1 MFEALETTWVAKSA
15 MVLMPLL
22 ATAGCA
28 QSAGSAAGVRSVA
41 TADRVVGNPGAGHS
55 DMTYYFDD
63 TAVVSVI
70 DAAPND
76 LWAHLLNWY
85 EALGLAPDV
94 QDSRSLTVGVREAM
108 LRRTL
113 GERRISTFMS
123 CGRDMTGE
131 LADRS
136 TIRLWMVTR
145 LVPTEDGRTQIRT
158 ELTAN
163 ATDNDGTS
171 RSIRPCSS
179 NHRLEMSLAQDV
191 AVAIA
196 PDG

>member
-1 MFEALETTWVAKSA
+1 MFEACGTTRLASFA
-15 MVLMPLL
+15 TVLTLL
-22 ATAGCA
+22 LTTAGCG
-28 QSAGSAAGVRSVA
+28 QSMGSGDGVRGVS
-41 TADRVVGNPGAGHS
+41 TANRVMGNPGAGHS

-76 LWAHLLNWY
+76 AWAHVLTGY
-85 EALGLAPDV
+85 ETLELALDV
-94 QDSRSLTVGVREAM
+94 QDAQRLMVGVQEAM
-108 LRRTL
+108 LHRSL
-113 GERRISTFMS
+113 GGRRISTFMS

-171 RSIRPCSS
+171 RSVRPCSS
-179 NHRLEMSLAQDV
+179 NHRLEMGLAQHV
-191 AVAIA
+191 AAA
-196 PDG
+196 LTPGG

>member
-1 MFEALETTWVAKSA
+1 MYERRGTTWASMSA
-15 MVLMPLL
+15 AALALL
-22 ATAGCA
+22 LTTAGCA
-28 QSAGSAAGVRSVA
+28 QSAGSGDGVRSVA
-41 TADRVVGNPGAGHS
+41 TATRVTGNPGARHS

-70 DAAPND
+70 NAAPND
-76 LWAHLLNWY
+76 AWAHVLTGY

-94 QDSRSLTVGVREAM
+94 QDARSLTVGVQEAM
-108 LRRTL
+108 LRRTI
-113 GERRISTFMS
+113 GERRISTYMT

-136 TIRLWMVTR
+136 TVRLWIVTR

-171 RSIRPCSS
+171 RTVRPCSS
-179 NHRLEMSLAQDV
+179 NHRLEMGLAQHV
-191 AVAIA
+191 AEAIA
-196 PDG
+196 PGG

>member
-1 MFEALETTWVAKSA
+1 MSEGRGTTWVARSA
-15 MVLMPLL
+15 ALL
-22 ATAGCA
+22 TLLLTTAGCA
-28 QSAGSAAGVRSVA
+28 QGSGSGDGVRGVSTANRVA
-41 TADRVVGNPGAGHS
+41 GNPGAGHS

-76 LWAHLLNWY
+76 AWAHVLTGY
-85 EALGLAPDV
+85 EAFGLAPDV
-94 QDSRSLTVGVREAM
+94 QDARSLMVGVQEAM

-113 GERRISTFMS
+113 GERRISTFMT

-171 RSIRPCSS
+171 RSVRPCSS
-179 NHRLEMSLAQDV
+179 NHRLEMGLAQHV
-191 AVAIA
+191 AAAIA
-196 PDG
+196 PSG

>member
-1 MFEALETTWVAKSA
+1 MCEVRGTTWAARSA
-15 MVLMPLL
+15 VMLTLL
-22 ATAGCA
+22 LTTAGCG
-28 QSAGSAAGVRSVA
+28 QSMGSGDGVRSVA
-41 TADRVVGNPGAGHS
+41 TANRVLGNPGAGHS

-94 QDSRSLTVGVREAM
+94 QDARSLTVGVQEAM
-108 LRRTL
+108 LWRTL

-145 LVPTEDGRTQIRT
+145 LVPTTDGRTQIRT